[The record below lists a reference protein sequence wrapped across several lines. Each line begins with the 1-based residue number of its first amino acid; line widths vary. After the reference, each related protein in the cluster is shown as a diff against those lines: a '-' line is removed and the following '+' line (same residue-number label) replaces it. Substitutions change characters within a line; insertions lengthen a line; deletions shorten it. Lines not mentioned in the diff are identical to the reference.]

1 MSLSVR
7 WSRLIGP
14 NTGTRER
21 PEVKWLL
28 NVSQFCLASC
38 CEALWWI
45 TELRPRWRR
54 NWACRNTPS
63 PTTRPKDL
71 SPNRLFS
78 NIKVKFNSL
87 LCFDGSQIF
96 HHVLSLMLDLVPNI
110 ALTWPSICYRLWRV
124 SLVAQMVK
132 NPPAIPGSGKSPGKG
147 NGYPL

>member
-1 MSLSVR
+1 MCCCTSSNRLERHFILCDAFNFQMLVKSLD
-7 WSRLIGP
+7 LIL
-14 NTGTRER
+14 E
-21 PEVKWLL
+21 
-28 NVSQFCLASC
+28 FCLLLFKMVWS
-38 CEALWWI
+38 
-45 TELRPRWRR
+45 
-54 NWACRNTPS
+54 S
-63 PTTRPKDL
+63 
-71 SPNRLFS
+71 NRLFS